1 MYLAL
6 KVLDNGVFTVLLIPV
21 SRTGMYLA
29 LLSSAVY

>member
-21 SRTGMYLA
+21 FKTGIKNLE
-29 LLSSAVY
+29 SAKGY